1 MTTPLLHHRT
11 LAPEA
16 DAATPLVLL
25 HGLFGSS
32 ANWGGVAKRL
42 ASDRR
47 VLMPDLRNHGRS
59 LWAAPMDYPEMA
71 ADLVRLLDATG
82 IDRAHLVGH
91 SMGGKA
97 AMWLA
102 LCAPR
107 RVARLA
113 VVDIAPVAYTPR
125 FGEMIAAMRALPLA
139 EIGSRGDADARLAA
153 AIPSPSVRGY
163 LLQSLY
169 HEPESG
175 WRWRINLDLIA
186 ESMPAIFGFP
196 DLDGRQFT
204 GSTLFLYG
212 SRSEYVSGTGLAA
225 IRACCPFAR
234 LRAVPNAGHWVYA
247 DQPGAFVNAVS
258 AFLHD

>member
-1 MTTPLLHHRT
+1 LHHRT

-16 DAATPLVLL
+16 DAATPLLLL

-32 ANWGGVAKRL
+32 ANWGGVAKQL

-107 RVARLA
+107 RVARLV
-113 VVDIAPVAYTPR
+113 VVDIAPVAYAPR

-139 EIGSRGDADARLAA
+139 EIGSRGRCRRSPRRGDSVPIGARLSAA
-153 AIPSPSVRGY
+153 ESLSRTGVGLALAHQPGSDRGVDAGDLRVSRPRRPAVHRQHPVSLRQSVRVRQRNGVGGD
-163 LLQSLY
+163 
-169 HEPESG
+169 SG
-175 WRWRINLDLIA
+175 VL
-186 ESMPAIFGFP
+186 P
-196 DLDGRQFT
+196 
-204 GSTLFLYG
+204 
-212 SRSEYVSGTGLAA
+212 
-225 IRACCPFAR
+225 IRASARGAERRALGLRRSAGGVRQRRIGLFA
-234 LRAVPNAGHWVYA
+234 
-247 DQPGAFVNAVS
+247 
-258 AFLHD
+258 